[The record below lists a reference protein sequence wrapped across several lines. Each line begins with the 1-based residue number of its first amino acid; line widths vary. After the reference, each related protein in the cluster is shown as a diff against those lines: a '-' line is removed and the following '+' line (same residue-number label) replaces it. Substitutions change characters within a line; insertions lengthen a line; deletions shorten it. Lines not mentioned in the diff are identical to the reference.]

1 MGGKS
6 SGREGMEKLGR
17 RQVIKAGLGLLG
29 AAASGRFSFALG
41 QGNPPIR
48 IGVVLSYSGPFARLG
63 QEITRGMELYLE
75 KVGGRAGGRPVQLIK
90 EDEEADPAVAVR
102 KVRKLVEQD
111 RVDLL
116 AGIIL
121 SSSAYAVRDYVHE
134 RQIPT
139 IVANAAANDITRARK
154 SPYVFRTSISAWQQH
169 YPMGAW
175 VARNVGKRVFVVAL
189 DYAFGKESTAAF
201 KESFL
206 EAGGQVVGEVYSPLG
221 TTDFSAVIARIT
233 ASRPDAVFGV
243 LSGSDAV
250 IFLRQ
255 YAQFGL
261 NRAIPLAVSG
271 EITDENVLEAIGE
284 AALGAKSGDH
294 WVYNLNNSANREFIQ
309 AYRRK
314 YGGIP
319 NHFAVRGY
327 DAMQFIVDAINTVQG
342 DVSNR
347 RRLVEALKS
356 AKIISPRGFVQMDP
370 ETNNATQH
378 VYVREV
384 VRMEGFFTNRLIADL
399 GLIRDPGK

>member
-1 MGGKS
+1 MNKI
-6 SGREGMEKLGR
+6 GR
-17 RQVIKAGLGLLG
+17 RQVIKGGLGLLAG
-29 AAASGRFSFALG
+29 TAFSRFSFVFA
-41 QGNPPIR
+41 QREQPIR
-48 IGVVLSYSGPFARLG
+48 VGIVLSYSGPYARLG
-63 QEITRGMELYLE
+63 QEITRGMELYLDR
-75 KVGGRAGGRPVQLIK
+75 VGGQAGGRPIQLFK

-139 IVANAAANDITRARK
+139 IIANAFANDITRARR

-169 YPMGAW
+169 HPMGTW
-175 VARNVGKRVFVVAL
+175 VAKNAGKRIFAVAL
-189 DYAFGKESTAAF
+189 DYAFGKESIAAF

-206 EAGGQVVGEVYSPLG
+206 EAGGELVGEVYSPLG
-221 TTDFSAVIARIT
+221 TTDYSAIISRIA
-233 ASRPDAVFGV
+233 ASRPDAVFAV

-271 EITDENVLEAIGE
+271 EVTDESFLEAIGE

-294 WVYNLNNSANREFIQ
+294 WVYTLNNAANREFIQ
-309 AYRRK
+309 AYRKK
-314 YGGIP
+314 YKGVP

-327 DAMQFIVDAINTVQG
+327 DAMQFLVDAINIVQG

-347 RRLVEALKS
+347 RRLVEALKA
-356 AKIISPRGFVQMDP
+356 AKIISPRGFVQIDP

-384 VRMEGFFTNRLIADL
+384 IRLENILTNRLIADL